1 MGRMPYGLG
10 ASRPEATALTPG
22 RASAFEVSIERMR
35 ACGCGECRILPNSIL
50 GTAKSS
56 VYLPR
61 PVTFAGE
68 SVMGSGLPMM
78 EYGAKGQSPTGAGRA
93 ARDAVR
99 SMASFTDS

>member
-1 MGRMPYGLG
+1 MPHSIIGKPLPMTDAPAKVTGLG
-10 ASRPEATALTPG
+10 KYTDDLAVPG
-22 RASAFEVSIERMR
+22 MLF
-35 ACGCGECRILPNSIL
+35 GRILPNSIP

-78 EYGAKGQSPTGAGRA
+78 EYGAKGQSPTGAGWA